1 MHDRGDIF
9 GQSLRME
16 RVQSPVIPV
25 VGELIRQH
33 PGTISLGQGV
43 VHYGPPLQAR
53 EAINRFFA
61 DPVNH
66 KYKLVGGI
74 PELQESLTQKLREE
88 NGIHV
93 GRGNSLVVTAGGNMA
108 FMNALLAVANV
119 GDEVI
124 LQTPY
129 YFNHEMAIE
138 MAGCNAIC
146 VPTDGAYQL
155 QPDLIAAAIT
165 PRTRAV
171 VTISPNNPTGAVYP
185 EAALRKVNAICK
197 SAGVYHIHDEAYE
210 YFTYGNARHFSPA
223 SMEDCAS
230 HTISLFSLSKS
241 HGFASWRIGYMV
253 FPEHLLDAVKKIQD
267 TLLICP
273 PVICQYGAIGALSAG
288 PDFCRRHVVALSD
301 VRDMVKTELESLGDR
316 ITLPSAEGAFYFLP
330 RIRTRLEPM
339 EIVQRL
345 VREFGV
351 AVIPGS
357 AFGIR
362 DSCALRI
369 AYGALSKDTVAE
381 GMGRLVKGL
390 TAPVG

>member
-1 MHDRGDIF
+1 MHDRGETF
-9 GQSLRME
+9 RQSLRME

-43 VHYGPPLQAR
+43 VHYGPPMQAR
-53 EAINRFFA
+53 EAIDRFFA

-74 PELQESLTQKLREE
+74 QELQESLSKKLQAE
-88 NGIHV
+88 NGIRV
-93 GRGNSLVVTAGGNMA
+93 GQSNSLVVTAGGNMA

-138 MAGCNAIC
+138 MAGCKAVC
-146 VPTDGAYQL
+146 VPTDQAYQL

-185 EAALRKVNAICK
+185 EAATRKVNELCK

-210 YFTYGNARHFSPA
+210 YFIYGNAHHFSPA
-223 SMEDCAS
+223 SMEGSAS

-253 FPEHLLDAVKKIQD
+253 FPDHLLDAVKKIQD

-273 PVICQYGAIGALSAG
+273 PVICQYGAVGALSAG
-288 PDFCRRHVVALSD
+288 PDFCRRHVAELAG

-316 ITLPSAEGAFYFLP
+316 IALPSAEGAFYFLP
-330 RIRTRLEPM
+330 RLRTRLEPM
-339 EIVQRL
+339 EIVHRL

-351 AVIPGS
+351 AAIPGS

-362 DSCALRI
+362 DNCALRI

-381 GMGRLVKGL
+381 GMGRLIKGL
-390 TAPVG
+390 RALV